1 MDGNIAIEGIPVQEA
16 AASIGADNVPELG
29 AHAQDALRRLLRVWI
44 GFERDL
50 VTVPLLRRLD
60 LGTYTLAD
68 HRRLLVNL
76 RQQVVEGSRWIARA
90 ASSMDRDH
98 SEMRSL
104 ILRHAVDEHRDY
116 TMLEQDYVN
125 AGVSLRSS
133 STATRTSAA
142 KLFTPS

>member
-1 MDGNIAIEGIPVQEA
+1 MDGEIAIEGVPVQQAAEA
-16 AASIGADNVPELG
+16 IGADNVPELG
-29 AHAQDALRRLLRVWI
+29 DHAQDALRRLLRVWI

-104 ILRHAVDEHRDY
+104 I
-116 TMLEQDYVN
+116 
-125 AGVSLRSS
+125 
-133 STATRTSAA
+133 
-142 KLFTPS
+142 